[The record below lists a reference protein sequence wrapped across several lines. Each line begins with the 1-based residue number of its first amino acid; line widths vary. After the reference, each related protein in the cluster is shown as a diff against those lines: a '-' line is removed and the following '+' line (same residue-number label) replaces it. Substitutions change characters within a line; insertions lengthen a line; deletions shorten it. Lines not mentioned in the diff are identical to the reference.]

1 MRQSAWN
8 ECKQALRD
16 YRRYEWYIRELEQG
30 ILNPWTPAD
39 LNQGI
44 TGSRKSAD
52 DSMVNTIVR
61 LNEDQALRRVKFY
74 KSTIENLF
82 ETNPD
87 WLVELI
93 KTMYCKN
100 DLVKLRPAS
109 ELVGVGYRRAKEGH
123 NQFMEDLAR
132 DLGILTF

>member
-52 DSMVNTIVR
+52 DSMVNTVVR

-74 KSTIENLF
+74 QSTIENLLK
-82 ETNPD
+82 ESPEWVAD
-87 WLVELI
+87 LI
-93 KTMYCKN
+93 DTMY
-100 DLVKLRPAS
+100 LGREPVKLRPAS

>member
-16 YRRYEWYIRELEQG
+16 YRRYDWYIRELEQG

-74 KSTIENLF
+74 KSTIENLLK
-82 ETNPD
+82 ESPEWVAD
-87 WLVELI
+87 LI
-93 KTMYCKN
+93 DTMY
-100 DLVKLRPAS
+100 LGREPVKLRPAS
-109 ELVGVGYRRAKEGH
+109 ELKGIGYRRAKEGH